1 MPVERSI
8 QGWGAVGNRRRTA
21 LKSPPC
27 ATGFGAAGPV
37 IGTSAMFADL
47 ALIAVAT
54 EAIIGYPDVVYRLAG
69 HPVTWIGRLITWCD
83 RAWNSPT
90 LPFEVRRWRGV
101 DTLALLL
108 AAAIASGLA
117 ITGVLADLF
126 PDVVSLL
133 LCGVLA
139 SSLLAQRSLDARVA
153 AVATALERHGSEAGR
168 LAVSQI
174 VGRDTRELDEAAVC
188 RAAIESLAENFSDGV
203 VAPLFWMVFAGLPA
217 FGWAAARCDDLVT
230 LPASRLSALW
240 LVGAAAL
247 LGLSPGA
254 ALATV
259 RRDAGY
265 HRSPNAG
272 WPEAAMAGA
281 LGIRLSGPRIYD
293 GVAVE
298 ERWVGEGNGDLVAR
312 DIRLALKLYRTA
324 CGAQI

>member
-21 LKSPPC
+21 IKSPAC
-27 ATGFGAAGPV
+27 ATGFGASGPV

-54 EAIIGYPDVVYRLAG
+54 EAIIGYPDAVYRLAG

-90 LPFEVRRWRGV
+90 LPFEDRRWRGV

-139 SSLLAQRSLDARVA
+139 SSLLAQRSLDAHVA
-153 AVATALERHGSEAGR
+153 AVATALERAGIQAGP

-174 VGRDTRELDEAAVC
+174 VGRETQNLDESAVR
-188 RAAIESLAENFSDGV
+188 RAAIQS
-203 VAPLFWMVFAGLPA
+203 PA
-217 FGWAAARCDDLVT
+217 QHFPHC
-230 LPASRLSALW
+230 
-240 LVGAAAL
+240 LVGPL
-247 LGLSPGA
+247 L
-254 ALATV
+254 
-259 RRDAGY
+259 
-265 HRSPNAG
+265 
-272 WPEAAMAGA
+272 
-281 LGIRLSGPRIYD
+281 
-293 GVAVE
+293 
-298 ERWVGEGNGDLVAR
+298 
-312 DIRLALKLYRTA
+312 
-324 CGAQI
+324 

>member
-1 MPVERSI
+1 
-8 QGWGAVGNRRRTA
+8 
-21 LKSPPC
+21 
-27 ATGFGAAGPV
+27 
-37 IGTSAMFADL
+37 MFADL

-54 EAIIGYPDVVYRLAG
+54 EAIIGYPDAVYRLAG

-83 RAWNSPT
+83 RAWNSRT
-90 LPFEVRRWRGV
+90 LPFEDRRWRGV

-108 AAAIASGLA
+108 AIAIASGLA
-117 ITGVLADLF
+117 ITGILGDLF

-139 SSLLAQRSLDARVA
+139 SSLLAQRSLDAHVA
-153 AVATALERHGSEAGR
+153 AVATALERDGIEAGR
-168 LAVSQI
+168 RAVAQI
-174 VGRDTRELDEAAVC
+174 VGRETQDLDEAAVC

-203 VAPLFWMVFAGLPA
+203 VAPLFWMVFAGLPGALAYKAINTADSMIGHKSPRHLA
-217 FGWAAARCDDLVT
+217 FGWASARCDDLVN

-240 LVGAAAL
+240 LVLAAAV
-247 LGLSPGA
+247 LGLSPGS

-259 RRDAGY
+259 RRDAGH

-281 LGIRLSGPRIYD
+281 LGIRLSGPRIYH

-298 ERWVGEGNGDLVAR
+298 ERWVGEGSSALGAR
-312 DIRLALKLYRTA
+312 DIRAALRLYRAA
-324 CGAQI
+324 CGLQIAVLAVIALGLRL